1 MSENVLAPK
10 RIVSIQ
16 DLSCFGRSA
25 LTVVIPSLSA
35 MGYQVLPLPT
45 ALLSTHT
52 GGFCDF
58 HMRDLDA
65 DMNDILS
72 HWASFD
78 LEVDAL
84 YSGFLGSA
92 AQADT
97 VLRAI
102 TQFGAQT
109 KRPLVLV
116 DPAVADHGALYQTVS
131 PETVDAMRVLCAHAD
146 VITPNLT
153 EALFLC
159 GQNYRE
165 VTRAEL
171 PALLRAL
178 CALGAKSAVVTG
190 ILFADTDTVGTATL
204 DVDGVFTLFEQPHV
218 GRAYPG
224 TGDIFASVLLGKL
237 LGGDSLADA
246 AAFASAFI
254 ARVITD
260 TAQAD
265 TPVRDGVLLERNLR
279 YLIPTEESESKE
291 LSSK

>member
-1 MSENVLAPK
+1 MTHTAP
-10 RIVSIQ
+10 RRVVSIQ

-25 LTVVIPSLSA
+25 LTVVIPTLSA

-58 HMRDLDA
+58 YMRDLDT
-65 DMNDILS
+65 DMNDILR
-72 HWASFD
+72 HWASFA
-78 LEVDAL
+78 LEADAL

-102 TQFGAQT
+102 TQFGAQK
-109 KRPLVLV
+109 KRPFLLV

-131 PETVDAMRVLCAHAD
+131 PETVDAMRVLCARAD

-159 GQNYRE
+159 GQDYRTVGRE
-165 VTRAEL
+165 EL
-171 PALLRAL
+171 PTLLRSL
-178 CALGAKSAVVTG
+178 CGLGARAAVVTG

-204 DVDGVFTLFEQPHV
+204 DSDGTYALFEQPHI
-218 GRAYPG
+218 GCAYPG
-224 TGDIFASVLLGKL
+224 TGDLFASVLLGKL
-237 LGGDSLADA
+237 LQDNTLADA
-246 AAFASAFI
+246 AAFASDFV
-254 ARVITD
+254 ARVIAD
-260 TAQAD
+260 TARAG
-265 TPVRDGVLLERNLR
+265 TPPREGVLLERNLR
-279 YLIPTEESESKE
+279 ALLPD
-291 LSSK
+291 